1 MAPPTNNRLRF
12 TFLSLHMRFYSSS
25 LFVAAITATAL
36 AFSAHSAQ
44 AQVETQT
51 TPAPAKMPEDK
62 SKRPSPPAVVKT
74 TVRGTDVTIDY
85 SRPSLKGRAAFGE
98 KSPLAPTGE
107 VWRTGANEAT
117 TFTVSKDVKIEGQ
130 ALPAGTY
137 SLFTIPGPTEW
148 TVIFNKTA
156 KQWGAY
162 EYKAADDVLRVKVKP
177 KPLTQP
183 AEQFTI
189 TADKSGKVTMAWA
202 NTAASFTVK

>member
-1 MAPPTNNRLRF
+1 
-12 TFLSLHMRFYSSS
+12 MRFFSSH
-25 LFVAAITATAL
+25 LLVAAVAGTAL
-36 AFSAHSAQ
+36 VLGSYSAQ
-44 AQVETQT
+44 AQAQTQT
-51 TPAPAKMPEDK
+51 TMPEPAQAKKPEDK

-85 SRPSLKGRAAFGE
+85 SRPSLKDRAAFGE
-98 KSPLAPTGE
+98 KSPLAPVGE

-130 ALPAGTY
+130 TLAAGTY
-137 SLFTIPGPTEW
+137 GLFTIPGATEW
-148 TVIFNKTA
+148 TIIFNKTA

-177 KPLTQP
+177 TTIATPV
-183 AEQFTI
+183 EQFTI

-202 NTAASFTVK
+202 KTAASFTVK